1 MRQLVLPGDRSGDA
15 RFALDAK
22 TSRYLLKVLRL
33 SRGDGFPA
41 IDAEGNTYA
50 CAIVD
55 DAPGAAVIGLKP
67 TAGGALPAA
76 EAARE
81 GASTASSSDLAG
93 SGAFPRIA
101 LIQCLPKGPKLDLI
115 IRQAVEAGVEAV
127 FPLQTRYC
135 VVRERG
141 EKDIADKLERRRA
154 IVREALQQSGSTV
167 RTKILPVSTIA
178 SLPAALSAEGFAPQ
192 ASRCLMFHE
201 RPLAEKSLHE
211 YCAGEPQPT
220 ALLIGPEGGF
230 APEETEAFAAM
241 GFRAVH
247 FDGAILRTETAAL
260 YAIAAVRTI
269 LMERTSWTAS
279 K

>member
-33 SRGDGFPA
+33 GRGDAFPA
-41 IDAEGNTYA
+41 IDGEGHAYSCT
-50 CAIVD
+50 IEE
-55 DAPGAAVIGLKP
+55 DAPGAAVIALSP
-67 TAGGALPAA
+67 IAGSVLPASA
-76 EAARE
+76 TSEAAAE
-81 GASTASSSDLAG
+81 SAG
-93 SGAFPRIA
+93 FPRIA

-141 EKDIADKLERRRA
+141 EKEIADKLERRRA
-154 IVREALQQSGSTV
+154 IVREALQQSGSAV
-167 RTKILPVSTIA
+167 RTRILPASTMA
-178 SLPAALSAEGFAPQ
+178 TLPAALASEGFAPE
-192 ASRCLMFHE
+192 ASLCLMFHE

-211 YCAGEPQPT
+211 YCAGEPRPT

-260 YAIAAVRTI
+260 YAIAAVKTI
-269 LMERTSWTAS
+269 LMERASWTAS

>member
-1 MRQLVLPGDRSGDA
+1 VRQLVLPGDRSGDLL
-15 RFALDAK
+15 FTLDAK

-33 SRGDGFPA
+33 ARGDGFPA
-41 IDAEGNTYA
+41 IDGAGHAYSCTIEA
-50 CAIVD
+50 
-55 DAPGAAVIGLKP
+55 DAQGAAVIALAP
-67 TAGGALPAA
+67 AGGDALSASAAA
-76 EAARE
+76 EAQEAA
-81 GASTASSSDLAG
+81 GAM
-93 SGAFPRIA
+93 PRIA

-141 EKDIADKLERRRA
+141 EKEIADKLERRRA
-154 IVREALQQSGSTV
+154 IVREALQQSGSAV
-167 RTKILPVSTIA
+167 RTRILPVSTIA
-178 SLPAALSAEGFAPQ
+178 ALPAALAAEGFAPET
-192 ASRCLMFHE
+192 SRCLMFHE

-230 APEETEAFAAM
+230 APVETEAFAAM

-260 YAIAAVRTI
+260 YAIAAVKTI

>member
-1 MRQLVLPGDRSGDA
+1 MRQLVLPGDRSGDL
-15 RFALDAK
+15 RYTLDVK

-33 SRGDGFPA
+33 ARGDGFPA
-41 IDAEGNTYA
+41 IDGAGHAYS
-50 CAIVD
+50 CAIVE
-55 DAPGAAVIGLKP
+55 DAPGAAVIALAP
-67 TAGGALPAA
+67 AEEGARSGS
-76 EAARE
+76 EAASAPE
-81 GASTASSSDLAG
+81 AAASM
-93 SGAFPRIA
+93 PRIA
-101 LIQCLPKGPKLDLI
+101 LIQGLPKGPKLDLI
-115 IRQAVEAGVEAV
+115 IRQAVEAGVEAI

-141 EKDIADKLERRRA
+141 EKEIADKLERRRA
-154 IVREALQQSGSTV
+154 IVREALQQSGSAV
-167 RTKILPVSTIA
+167 RTRILPVSTIA
-178 SLPAALSAEGFAPQ
+178 ALPAALAAEGFAPET
-192 ASRCLMFHE
+192 SRCLMFHE

-220 ALLIGPEGGF
+220 ALLVGPEGGF
-230 APEETEAFAAM
+230 APEETEAFAAL

-260 YAIAAVRTI
+260 YAIAAVKTI

>member
-1 MRQLVLPGDRSGDA
+1 MRQLVLPGDRSGDL
-15 RFALDAK
+15 RFTLDAK

-33 SRGDGFPA
+33 ARGDGFPA
-41 IDAEGNTYA
+41 IDGAGHAYSCTIEA
-50 CAIVD
+50 
-55 DAPGAAVIGLKP
+55 DAPGAAVIALAP
-67 TAGGALPAA
+67 AGGDALPASAAA
-76 EAARE
+76 EAQEAA
-81 GASTASSSDLAG
+81 GAM
-93 SGAFPRIA
+93 PRIA

-141 EKDIADKLERRRA
+141 EKEIADKLERRRA
-154 IVREALQQSGSTV
+154 IVREALQQSGSAV

-178 SLPAALSAEGFAPQ
+178 ALPAALAAEGFAPET
-192 ASRCLMFHE
+192 SRCLMFHE

-260 YAIAAVRTI
+260 YAIAAVKTI

>member
-1 MRQLVLPGDRSGDA
+1 MRQLVLPGDRSGDL
-15 RFALDAK
+15 RYTLDAK

-33 SRGDGFPA
+33 ARGDGFPA
-41 IDAEGNTYA
+41 IDGAGHAYS
-50 CAIVD
+50 CAIEE
-55 DAPGAAVIGLKP
+55 DAPGAAVIALAP
-67 TAGGALPAA
+67 AGDSAA
-76 EAARE
+76 SAASAPEAA
-81 GASTASSSDLAG
+81 ASM
-93 SGAFPRIA
+93 PRIA

-115 IRQAVEAGVEAV
+115 IRQAVEAGVEAI

-141 EKDIADKLERRRA
+141 EKEIADKLERRRA
-154 IVREALQQSGSTV
+154 IVREALQQSGSAV
-167 RTKILPVSTIA
+167 RTRILPVSTIA
-178 SLPAALSAEGFAPQ
+178 SLQAALAAEGFAPET
-192 ASRCLMFHE
+192 SRCLMFHE

-211 YCAGEPQPT
+211 YCAGEPRPT
-220 ALLIGPEGGF
+220 ALLVGPEGGF

-260 YAIAAVRTI
+260 YAIAAVKTI

>member
-1 MRQLVLPGDRSGDA
+1 MRQLVLPGDRSGDL
-15 RFALDAK
+15 RYTLDAK

-33 SRGDGFPA
+33 ARGDGFPA
-41 IDAEGNTYA
+41 IDGAGHAYS
-50 CAIVD
+50 CAIEE
-55 DAPGAAVIGLKP
+55 DAPGAAVI
-67 TAGGALPAA
+67 ALAPASDSA
-76 EAARE
+76 ASAASAASAPEAA
-81 GASTASSSDLAG
+81 ASI
-93 SGAFPRIA
+93 PRIA

-115 IRQAVEAGVEAV
+115 IRQAVEAGVEAI

-141 EKDIADKLERRRA
+141 EKEIADKLERRRA
-154 IVREALQQSGSTV
+154 IVREALQQSGSAV
-167 RTKILPVSTIA
+167 RTRILPVSTIA
-178 SLPAALSAEGFAPQ
+178 ALQAALAAEGFAPET
-192 ASRCLMFHE
+192 SRCLMFHE

-211 YCAGEPQPT
+211 YCAGEPRPT
-220 ALLIGPEGGF
+220 ALLVGPEGGF
-230 APEETEAFAAM
+230 ALEETEAFAAM

-260 YAIAAVRTI
+260 YAIAAVKTI

>member
-33 SRGDGFPA
+33 ARGDGFPA
-41 IDAEGNTYA
+41 IDGEGSAYSCT
-50 CAIVD
+50 IVD
-55 DAPGAAVIGLKP
+55 DAPGAAVIALAP
-67 TAGGALPAA
+67 AGDSASSAPAA
-76 EAARE
+76 PEAA
-81 GASTASSSDLAG
+81 AAM
-93 SGAFPRIA
+93 PRIA

-135 VVRERG
+135 VVREKG
-141 EKDIADKLERRRA
+141 DKEIADKLERRRA
-154 IVREALQQSGSTV
+154 IVREALQQSGSAV

-178 SLPAALSAEGFAPQ
+178 DLPAALAAEGFSPET
-192 ASRCLMFHE
+192 SRCLMFHE

-260 YAIAAVRTI
+260 YAIAAVKTI

>member
-1 MRQLVLPGDRSGDA
+1 VRQLVLPGDRSGDA

-33 SRGDGFPA
+33 ARGDGFPA
-41 IDAEGNTYA
+41 MDAEGQAYSCT
-50 CAIVD
+50 IVD
-55 DAPGAAVIGLKP
+55 DAPGAAVIALAPAAGSGPSAAASEPLS
-67 TAGGALPAA
+67 GGALAADPAM
-76 EAARE
+76 
-81 GASTASSSDLAG
+81 
-93 SGAFPRIA
+93 PRIA

-141 EKDIADKLERRRA
+141 DKEITDKLERRRA
-154 IVREALQQSGSTV
+154 IVREALQQSGSAI
-167 RTKILPVSTIA
+167 RTRILPVSTIA
-178 SLPAALSAEGFAPQ
+178 TLPAALAAEGFAPET
-192 ASRCLMFHE
+192 SRCLMFHE